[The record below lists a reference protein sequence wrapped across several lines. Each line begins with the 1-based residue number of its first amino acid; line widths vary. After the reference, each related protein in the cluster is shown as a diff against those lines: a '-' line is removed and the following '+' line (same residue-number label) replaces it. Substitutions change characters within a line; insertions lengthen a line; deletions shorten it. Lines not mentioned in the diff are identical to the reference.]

1 MGIRLK
7 PEYLA
12 RYRDVAGLL
21 FKYGRSDLVKRAGLE
36 SIEFEDGSDSPRE
49 QAEAT
54 ALADDLERMG
64 PTFIKLGQLLST
76 RPDILPKPY
85 LEALSRLQDRVRPFS
100 FADVERTVS
109 DELGVRI
116 SKAFGSFDAEP
127 LAAASLGQVHR
138 ATLRDGREV
147 VVKVQRPGIR
157 QRVVQDLEVL
167 ADIAD
172 FLDAHTEVARRYGFR
187 RLLEEFRRSLFQE
200 LDYRQEARNLVTLR
214 VNLEDYPNLR
224 VPSAI
229 DDYTTSRV
237 LTMEFIGGT
246 PITRL
251 SPLARLELDGAALAD
266 ELFRA
271 YLQQILVDGFFHA
284 DPHPGNI
291 LMTDDGK
298 IAMLDLGM
306 VAHVSPRLQESL
318 IQLLLAIAEGR
329 SDDAVTYSLRIGER
343 RGDFDEAAY
352 RERISYLVAQHQ
364 GVSLDQVEVGRAVLE
379 VTRVAAE
386 LGVQFPTELLMLG
399 KTLLNLDQVGWSLD
413 PDFDPNAAIRRHA
426 TELLEQRL
434 AKTVTPGN
442 LLSGALEMKDFLE
455 RLPGRVNQ
463 LLDAVVNNELEV
475 KVHAI
480 DEQKLMSGFQ
490 KVANRITMGL
500 ILAALIVGAS
510 QLMQVHTQWTILG
523 YPGLAMIFFVIA
535 AAGGVVLMLSI
546 FFKDD

>member
-1 MGIRLK
+1 MGISLK

-12 RYRDVAGLL
+12 RYRDIARLL
-21 FKYGRSDLVKRAGLE
+21 FKYGRSDLVKRVGLE
-36 SIEFEDGSDSPRE
+36 SIELEDSVESPAE
-49 QAEAT
+49 QAEAR
-54 ALADDLERMG
+54 ALADDLEQLG

-76 RPDILPKPY
+76 RPDILPKAY
-85 LEALSRLQDRVRPFS
+85 LEALSRLQDRVKPFS
-100 FADVERTVS
+100 FNDVERIVS

-116 SKAFGSFDAEP
+116 SKAFASFDAEP

-157 QRVVQDLEVL
+157 QQVVQDLEAL
-167 ADIAD
+167 ASIAE
-172 FLDAHTEVARRYGFR
+172 FLDAHAEVARRYGFR

-214 VNLEDYPNLR
+214 VNLEDYPHLR
-224 VPSAI
+224 VPSPI

-237 LTMEFIGGT
+237 LTMEFIAGT

-306 VAHVSPRLQESL
+306 VAQVSPRLQESL

-329 SDDAVTYSLRIGER
+329 SDDAVTHSLRMGER
-343 RGDFDEAAY
+343 RSDFDEPAF
-352 RERISYLVAQHQ
+352 RERLSYLVAQHQ
-364 GVSLDQVEVGRAVLE
+364 GASLDQVEVGRAVLD
-379 VTRVAAE
+379 VTRLAAE
-386 LGVQFPTELLMLG
+386 LGLEFPSELIMLG

-413 PDFDPNAAIRRHA
+413 PNFDPNAAIRRHA
-426 TELLEQRL
+426 AELLEERL
-434 AKTVTPGN
+434 SKAATPGN
-442 LLSGALEMKDFLE
+442 LLSGVLEMKDFVE

-463 LLDAVVNNELEV
+463 LLDAIVNNQLEV
-475 KVHAI
+475 KVNAI

-510 QLMQVHTQWTILG
+510 QLMQVRTTWTILG
-523 YPGLAMIFFVIA
+523 YPGLAMIFFVLA
-535 AAGGVVLMLSI
+535 AAGGVILLLSI